1 MALASSRTSSG
12 RLSCRVEDVE
22 RVAVRVGHHAMR
34 EGRARVQGRRARVVG
49 GRRPLTRA
57 VGIEVAVG
65 PAHVDGAVAG
75 EGRRAPVRRQAG
87 APLAVLRDPPEDALL
102 VARGGHLA
110 PGLHVVPPLR
120 PARLGVEGQ
129 DGGAEVRQADVPALE
144 LADAHGLPVQPR
156 RLRPV
161 ALHGRLPGPRQPEE
175 AAGGHHH
182 GALGGHRRPGVAG
195 VVQLALPEE
204 AAAREAELA
213 QHAPLALH
221 STGSPGVAAGVRAAV
236 GAEDHAAV
244 GKGLG

>member
-102 VARGGHLA
+102 VARGGL
-110 PGLHVVPPLR
+110 
-120 PARLGVEGQ
+120 PAVGRELC
-129 DGGAEVRQADVPALE
+129 APAL
-144 LADAHGLPVQPR
+144 LAGVGVQGDNGSGQVGVADGLSLLLLQLQG
-156 RLRPV
+156 LRV
-161 ALHGRLPGPRQPEE
+161 DNFFHLGRSIQGYGHTHEG
-175 AAGGHHH
+175 ACGHHK
-182 GALGGHRRPGVAG
+182 GAAVAGHHRPGVAG